1 MIALMNGCARAG
13 IEVHV
18 LVETNDNPDFEQLN
32 RSVQPHVRDLGEGGG
47 GVARM
52 RAVLEELRPNAVMAN
67 KDRASALVVEAVA
80 PMDPRP
86 RVMIRVGTHQPAK
99 LRHQSL
105 LSRLRIRRSLR
116 AVYPKA
122 DVLVGISQG
131 VCDGLRELLGGLAP
145 PIRCIY
151 NPMDL
156 AGIRVRSRAEP
167 SHPWFREPRGRL
179 LVSVGRLSR
188 IKDQETMLRAL
199 ALLPEDVRLVIF
211 GEGKQRPRLEAL
223 AQKLGLGARVD
234 LPGYT
239 PNPFA
244 HVARA
249 DLFVLSSRFE
259 GFCNALLEALVVG
272 TPAVSTDC
280 PSGPREILDGGRF
293 GRLVPIGQP
302 QLLAEAIVRTLE
314 DPPPSAMLAE
324 AVARLH
330 TEQAVPGY
338 LDALGLSGTGDSQCG

>member
-18 LVETNDNPDFEQLN
+18 LVETSDNPDFEQLD
-32 RSVQPHVRDLGEGGG
+32 RSVQPHVRDLGEGRA

-52 RAVLEELRPNAVMAN
+52 RAVLEELRPHAVIAN
-67 KDRASALVVEAVA
+67 KDRASALVVEAAA
-80 PMDPRP
+80 PLEPRP
-86 RVMIRVGTHQPAK
+86 RVLVRVGTHQPAK
-99 LRHQSL
+99 IRHRSL

-131 VCDGLRELLGGLAP
+131 VCTGLRELLGDLAP

-156 AGIRVRSRAEP
+156 AGIRARSREEP
-167 SHPWFREPRGRL
+167 SHPWFREIRGRL

-188 IKDQETMLRAL
+188 IKDQENLLRAL
-199 ALLPEDVRLVIF
+199 ALLPGDVRLVIF

-223 AQKLGLGARVD
+223 AQRLALGGRVD

-239 PNPFA
+239 ANPFA

-249 DLFVLSSRFE
+249 DLFVLSSRYE
-259 GFCNALLEALVVG
+259 GFCNALLEALAVG

-280 PSGPREILDGGRF
+280 PSGPREILDGGRY
-293 GRLVPIGQP
+293 GPLVPVGKP
-302 QLLAEAIVRTLE
+302 RLLAEAILQTLD
-314 DPPPSAMLAE
+314 DPPSPAMLAE

-338 LDALGLSGTGDSQCG
+338 LDALGFSGACVSQSG

>member
-18 LVETNDNPDFEQLN
+18 LVETSDNPDFEQLD
-32 RSVQPHVRDLGEGGG
+32 RSVQPHVRDLGEGRA

-52 RAVLEELRPNAVMAN
+52 RAVLEELRPHAVIAN
-67 KDRASALVVEAVA
+67 KDRASALVVEAAA
-80 PMDPRP
+80 PLEPRP
-86 RVMIRVGTHQPAK
+86 RVLVRVGTHQPAK
-99 LRHQSL
+99 IRHRSL

-131 VCDGLRELLGGLAP
+131 VCTGLRELLGDLAP

-156 AGIRVRSRAEP
+156 AGIRARSREEP
-167 SHPWFREPRGRL
+167 SHPWFREIRGRL

-188 IKDQETMLRAL
+188 IKDQENLLRAL
-199 ALLPEDVRLVIF
+199 ALLPGDVRLVIF

-223 AQKLGLGARVD
+223 AQRLALGGRVD

-239 PNPFA
+239 SNPFA

-259 GFCNALLEALVVG
+259 GFCNALLEALAVG

-280 PSGPREILDGGRF
+280 PSGPREILGG
-293 GRLVPIGQP
+293 GLYGPLVPVGQP
-302 QLLAEAIVRTLE
+302 RLLAESIARTLE
-314 DPPPSAMLAE
+314 DPPLPTLLAE

-338 LDALGLSGTGDSQCG
+338 LDALGFSGARDSQSG